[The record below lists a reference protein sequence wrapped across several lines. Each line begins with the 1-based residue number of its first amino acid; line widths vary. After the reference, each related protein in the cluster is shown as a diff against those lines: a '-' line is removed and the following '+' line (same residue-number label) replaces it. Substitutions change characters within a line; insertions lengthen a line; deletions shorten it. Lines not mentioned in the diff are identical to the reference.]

1 MILRRFS
8 SFKKL
13 LSLKF
18 VQSLPMLQ
26 QTQIKAYHW
35 QDKTENQKTSDA
47 SNKFTELDPEG
58 WNERWK
64 NRNIGFHKDH
74 INVMLE
80 KHVKRLVNK
89 RENIKVFIPLCGKSL
104 DMKWLADQGHTI
116 VGVDC
121 AEVAFKEFF
130 EEHSLEHTVEPV
142 ENLSGKVYTS
152 KDKKIML
159 YCCDFYKFSRET
171 AGQFNGIWDRG
182 SLVAINRQDRQ
193 KYSTL
198 MKSLMAPDCQYLLDT
213 YDYNEEL
220 WPGPPHYVS
229 VEQIQSLYGGD
240 CDIEDV
246 DTMDAMEEKH
256 KKWGLDYINERLHVI
271 TLKK

>member
-1 MILRRFS
+1 M
-8 SFKKL
+8 
-13 LSLKF
+13 
-18 VQSLPMLQ
+18 
-26 QTQIKAYHW
+26 

-47 SNKFTELDPEG
+47 SNKFTVLDADG

-80 KHVKRLVNK
+80 KHVNRLINN
-89 RENIKVFIPLCGKSL
+89 RENLKIFIPLCGKSL
-104 DMKWLADQGHTI
+104 DMKWLADQGHTV

-121 AEVAFKEFF
+121 SEIAFQEFF

-142 ENLSGKVYTS
+142 ETLSGKVYTS
-152 KDKKIML
+152 KDKNILL

-182 SLVAINRQDRQ
+182 ALVAINRHDRQ

-213 YDYNEEL
+213 LDYNEAL
-220 WPGPPHYVS
+220 WPGPPHFVS
-229 VEQIQSLYGGD
+229 AEQIQSLYGDD

-256 KKWGLDYINERLHVI
+256 KKRGLDYINERLHVI
-271 TLKK
+271 TLKKQ